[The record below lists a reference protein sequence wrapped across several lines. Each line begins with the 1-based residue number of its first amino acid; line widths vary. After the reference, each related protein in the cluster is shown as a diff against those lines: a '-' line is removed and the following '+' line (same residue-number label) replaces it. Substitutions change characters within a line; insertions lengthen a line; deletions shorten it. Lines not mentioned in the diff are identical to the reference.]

1 MMEVNFRSYD
11 DDLTANSNLSIES
24 ENKVLKATIIH
35 LKNELNKFRKKPLIV
50 CQIKSII
57 NDKVII
63 RLPNGNTFLVEVA
76 NHLLGKL
83 KIHDEVL
90 AEQRSLTIVDKLDS
104 KKNYDVEN
112 FVIIEKPKE
121 SWGDIGGLKDQIREI
136 KEVIEL
142 PLNKPEVFEKVGIEP
157 PKGIL
162 LYGPSGSGK
171 TLLAK
176 AVAAST
182 KATFIEI
189 VASELNQKY
198 IGEGAKLV
206 RDIFKLAKERAPSII
221 FVDEIDALASERLDI
236 GTSGEREVH
245 RTFMQF
251 LAELDGFKPLGN
263 VKLIGATNRIDVL
276 DTALLRPGR
285 LDRLIEINLPNKN
298 EREEIFKIHTRNMN
312 LNNID
317 IKKLAEETKDLSG
330 AEIKAVCTEAG
341 YIAIRNNRYNIN
353 YQDFM
358 DAIQKIRIEEQDDY
372 MMMFG

>member
-1 MMEVNFRSYD
+1 MEVNFKSYED
-11 DDLTANSNLSIES
+11 IDNNSGISLES

-35 LKNELNKFRKKPLIV
+35 LKNELTKFRKKPLIV
-50 CQIKSII
+50 CQIKSIMD
-57 NDKVII
+57 DKAII
-63 RLPNGNTFLVEVA
+63 KLPNGNNFSVEIS
-76 NHLLGKL
+76 NHLIGKL
-83 KIHDEVL
+83 KIHDEIL
-90 AEQRSLTIVDKLDS
+90 AEQRSLTIVDKLDTN
-104 KKNYDVEN
+104 KNYDVES
-112 FVIIEKPKE
+112 FVTVEKPNI
-121 SWGDIGGLKDQIREI
+121 SWEQIGGLKEQINEI

-142 PLNKPEVFEKVGIEP
+142 PLTKPEIFEKIGIEP

-162 LYGPSGSGK
+162 LYGPPGSGK

-182 KATFIEI
+182 KATFIEV

-221 FVDEIDALASERLDI
+221 FIDEMDALASERIDM
-236 GTSGEREVH
+236 GTSGEREVQ

-276 DTALLRPGR
+276 DQALLRPGR
-285 LDRLIEINLPNKN
+285 LDRLIEINLPNKE
-298 EREEIFKIHTRNMN
+298 EREDIFKIHSKNMS

-317 IKKLAEETKDLSG
+317 FKDLVEETENLSG
-330 AEIKAVCTEAG
+330 ADIRSVCTEAG
-341 YIAIRNNRYNIN
+341 YNAIRSNRHNIN
-353 YQDFM
+353 QNDFIN
-358 DAIQKIRIEEQDDY
+358 AIKKVRVEEEDDH
-372 MMMFG
+372 MIMFG

>member
-1 MMEVNFRSYD
+1 MEVNFKSYED
-11 DDLTANSNLSIES
+11 MDNNSSLSLES

-35 LKNELNKFRKKPLIV
+35 LKNELTKFRKKPLIV

-57 NDKVII
+57 DDKAII
-63 RLPNGNTFLVEVA
+63 KLPNGNNFLVEIS
-76 NHLLGKL
+76 NHLIGKL
-83 KIHDEVL
+83 KIHDEIL
-90 AEQRSLTIVDKLDS
+90 AEQRSLTIVDRLETS
-104 KKNYDVEN
+104 KNYDVES
-112 FVIIEKPKE
+112 FVIIEKPNI
-121 SWGDIGGLKDQIREI
+121 SWEQIGGLKEQINEI

-142 PLNKPEVFEKVGIEP
+142 PLTKPEIFEKIGIEP

-162 LYGPSGSGK
+162 LYGPPGSGK

-182 KATFIEI
+182 NATFIEV

-221 FVDEIDALASERLDI
+221 FIDELDALASERIDM
-236 GTSGEREVH
+236 GTSGEREVQ

-276 DTALLRPGR
+276 DQALLRPGR
-285 LDRLIEINLPNKN
+285 LDRLIEINLPNKE
-298 EREEIFKIHTRNMN
+298 EREDIFKIHSKNMN
-312 LNNID
+312 LNNINFND
-317 IKKLAEETKDLSG
+317 LVEETENLSG
-330 AEIKAVCTEAG
+330 ADIRSVCTEAG
-341 YIAIRNNRYNIN
+341 YNAIRSNRNNIN
-353 YQDFM
+353 QNDFIS
-358 DAIQKIRIEEQDDY
+358 AIKKVKVEEEDDH
-372 MMMFG
+372 MTMFG